1 MPTNCPLTAVPG
13 TKVFPKGWG
22 DYLQDTT
29 LIGRSPVWAG
39 MSLQVQV
46 STGTLSYHDCCVA
59 RPQKKVRTGG
69 TYTMNSFVALMQSMT
84 GRILRIIVGIALI
97 AIGLLVIQGV
107 WGIVLAVIGLVPL
120 IAGLGG
126 VCLIATLFGF
136 TFKGQQKSAA

>member
-1 MPTNCPLTAVPG
+1 
-13 TKVFPKGWG
+13 
-22 DYLQDTT
+22 
-29 LIGRSPVWAG
+29 
-39 MSLQVQV
+39 
-46 STGTLSYHDCCVA
+46 
-59 RPQKKVRTGG
+59 
-69 TYTMNSFVALMQSMT
+69 MNSFVALMQSMT